1 MKRYYVEMT
10 IRVMHHKE
18 GFATRYKFAK
28 DSYNKAEVDEAIQEQ
43 CDLVAEVYEKGSS
56 IIECRRW
63 EEDEEEN

>member
-10 IRVMHHKE
+10 IRVMHRW

-28 DSYNKAEVDEAIQEQ
+28 DSYDKAEVDEAIQEQ
-43 CDLVAEVYEKGSS
+43 CNLVANVYEKGSS

-63 EEDEEEN
+63 EKEEEEN

>member
-10 IRVMHHKE
+10 IRVMHRW

-28 DSYNKAEVDEAIQEQ
+28 DSYDKAEVDEAIQEQ
-43 CDLVAEVYEKGSS
+43 CNLVANGYEKGSS

-63 EEDEEEN
+63 AEEEN